1 MTAGGFMQ
9 FGNFRLFVTLAALCV
24 AAAPVVAGVVHHD
37 LDVRIDPGGRRLEV
51 VDRVSFVETV
61 AADESGAFRFVLHA
75 GLAPRVVSPGWTLRA
90 EEGPVVAGF
99 LGINATTDT
108 VDSNVPLEAFLLI
121 PGENAEGAVELVYGG
136 VIHHEL
142 ATQGEEYQRSFS
154 ETPGIIDERG
164 VFLAGTSF
172 WVPTFGDD
180 LLTFDLEV
188 GALEP
193 PWDVVSQGRRTVHEI
208 DDDGLRT
215 TAWSLEHPTEE
226 IYLIAGPWNEYG
238 RKAGNVEVFAF
249 LRDQEPGLA
258 QKYLDAT
265 ARYLVLYEEML
276 PPFPYASFALV
287 ENFWETGYGMPGFTL
302 LGPRVIRF
310 PWILTSSYPHELL
323 HNWWG
328 NSVYVD
334 FDTGNWCEGLTA
346 YMADHLFAEQRGEG
360 ATYRRATLK
369 KFTDMVSAGEDFPL
383 SDFGS
388 RHSAASEAVGYG
400 KSLMLF
406 HMARRSVGDEAFL
419 EALSLFDREHRFSR
433 ASFSDIADAFTD
445 ETGGDWVPFIKEWV
459 ERTGAPRFEIR
470 EARVE
475 EGAPGEAP
483 WRVAIHLRQIQ
494 EEGPYPVTVPVAVT
508 IEGQQEPIWAE
519 AGSCARDCIV
529 EVPCSARPLRVDVD
543 PAFDVMRRL
552 DPLEVPPALTTVFG
566 AQKQLFVLPSAASD
580 KEVNAWRQL
589 AADWARPD
597 EPQIVLDSELT
608 TLPDSAT
615 WVLGWNNRHGP
626 GLAGRLA
633 NQGVSLEAEKVSFG
647 EDELPRGD
655 HSLVLVARAAGDPKA
670 AVAWIAA
677 SPGEAI
683 PGLARKLPHY
693 TRYSYLGFRGPEPEN
708 VAKGMWQPS
717 SSPLVRNL
725 SDGDMPA
732 LQLPE
737 RKPLAELPPA
747 YDARSLGQTVAEL
760 ADPAFEGRGLGT
772 EGLQRATAL
781 VEARL
786 QTIGL
791 EPAGDNGFR
800 QRWQWAGGEPER
812 EMELVNL
819 VARIPGRDPKLEGE
833 PVVVLAHLDHLG
845 RGWPDVRQG
854 NEGVVHPGADDN
866 ASGVSVLLELARA
879 MASEPPRPRPVVFA
893 VVTGEEAGLIG
904 SHYLL
909 EKLAATDKPFAC
921 VNLDT
926 VGRLSDGKLFVLN
939 ADTAREWRFIFMGV
953 GYTTGAPIAVV
964 SEPLDASDQVACIE
978 NGVPAVQLFTGPTPD
993 YHRPTDTVDTIDAE
1007 GMVVVTEAAHE
1018 AVGYLAERVDPLTVT
1033 IDSDSETEAAL
1044 EPPRTE
1050 RRASLGTMP
1059 DFAFEGPG
1067 VRVHQVMPDSAA
1079 EKAGILVGDIVIALD
1094 GDEVTDL
1101 RTYSGLLKE
1110 HEPGDHIEVT
1120 ILRDSE
1126 EVTLRAVLGMR

>member
-1 MTAGGFMQ
+1 MTAGGFME
-9 FGNFRLFVTLAALCV
+9 FGKRCQLVILGVLCAITLPGAA
-24 AAAPVVAGVVHHD
+24 GEVHHD
-37 LDVRIDPGGRRLEV
+37 LKVRIETADNRLEV
-51 VDRVSFVETV
+51 VDRVTLAEAVT
-61 AADESGAFRFVLHA
+61 ADETGAYRFVLHA
-75 GLAPRVVSPGWTLRA
+75 GLQPRVVSPGWRLRP
-90 EEGPVVAGF
+90 EEGPVEADF

-108 VDSNVPLEAFLLI
+108 VGTNVPLEAFTLI
-121 PGENAEGAVELVYGG
+121 PADGAGDSVELVYGG

-142 ATQGEEYQRSFS
+142 ETQGEEYQRSFS
-154 ETPGIIDERG
+154 ETPGIIDDRG
-164 VFLAGTSF
+164 VFLAGASF
-172 WVPTFGDD
+172 WVPTFGDG
-180 LLTFDLEV
+180 LMTFDLEV

-193 PWDVVSQGRRTVHEI
+193 PWDVVSQGRRRRHEL
-208 DDDGLRT
+208 DDEGLRT
-215 TAWSLEHPTEE
+215 TVWSLEQPTEE
-226 IYLIAGPWNEYG
+226 VYLIAGSWTEYG
-238 RKAGNVEVFAF
+238 RKAGNVEIFVF
-249 LRDQEPGLA
+249 LRDEDPGLA

-265 ARYLVLYEEML
+265 ARYLELYEGML

-369 KFTDMVSAGEDFPL
+369 KYTDMVSTGEDFPL
-383 SDFGS
+383 SEFGS

-419 EALSLFDREHRFSR
+419 AALSLFDREHRFSR

-459 ERTGAPRFEIR
+459 ERTGAPRLEIR

-494 EEGPYPVTVPVAVT
+494 EEEPYPLTVPVAVT
-508 IEGQQEPIWAE
+508 VEGQKEAIWAE
-519 AGSCARDCIV
+519 AGSCVRDCIV
-529 EVPCSARPLRVDVD
+529 EVPCQARPLRVDVD
-543 PAFDVMRRL
+543 PEFDVMRRL

-566 AQKQLFVLPSAASD
+566 AKEQLFVLPSEASEE
-580 KEVNAWRQL
+580 EVAGWRQL
-589 AADWARPD
+589 ATDWARPD
-597 EPQIVLDSELT
+597 EPRIVLDSELSV
-608 TLPDSAT
+608 LPDAAA

-626 GLAGRLA
+626 GIAGRLK
-633 NQGVSLEAEKVSFG
+633 NQRVSLDTDTVSLA
-647 EDELPRGD
+647 EDELPRAD
-655 HSLVLVARAAGDPKA
+655 HSLVLVARAAGDPTA

-677 SPGEAI
+677 SPVDGI

-693 TRYSYLGFRGPEPEN
+693 TRYSYLGFRGSEPEN
-708 VAKGMWQPS
+708 VAKGMWQPL
-717 SSPLVRNL
+717 SSPLVRNF
-725 SDGDMPA
+725 SDGDMPP
-732 LQLPE
+732 LKLPE

-747 YDARSLGQTVAEL
+747 YDAQNLERMAAEL
-760 ADPAFEGRGLGT
+760 ADPELEGRGLGSA
-772 EGLQRATAL
+772 GLASATAL
-781 VEARL
+781 VESRL
-786 QTIGL
+786 QAIGL
-791 EPAGDNGFR
+791 EPAGDAGFR
-800 QRWQWAGGEPER
+800 QTWQWSGGQPR
-812 EMELVNL
+812 RQMELVNL
-819 VARIPGRDPKLEGE
+819 VARVPGRDPKLANE
-833 PVVVLAHLDHLG
+833 PVIVLAHLDHLG

-866 ASGVSVLLELARA
+866 ASGVAVLLELARA
-879 MASEPPRPRPVVFA
+879 MAAEPPRPRPVVFA
-893 VVTGEEAGLIG
+893 VVTGEEAGLLG
-904 SHYLL
+904 SRHLL
-909 EKLAATDKPFAC
+909 GSLMATDKPFAC

-926 VGRLSDGKLFVLN
+926 VGRLADGKLYVLN

-953 GYTTGAPIAVV
+953 GYTTGAPVAVV

-978 NGVPAVQLFTGPTPD
+978 NGVPAVQLFTGPTSD
-993 YHRPTDTVDTIDAE
+993 YHRPTDTAQTIDAE

-1018 AVGYLAERVDPLTVT
+1018 AIGYLAERTDPMTVT
-1033 IDSDSETEAAL
+1033 ITSASEAEA
-1044 EPPRTE
+1044 PPPPSST

-1067 VRVHQVMPDSAA
+1067 VRVHQVMPGSAA
-1079 EKAGILVGDIVIALD
+1079 EKAGVQVGDILMTLD
-1094 GDEVTDL
+1094 GEEVTDL
-1101 RTYSGLLKE
+1101 RTYSALLKAR
-1110 HEPGDHIEVT
+1110 EPGDRVEVMV
-1120 ILRDSE
+1120 LRDDL
-1126 EVTLRAVLGMR
+1126 EVTLQAVLGTR